1 MGSFIAGVFAT
12 FVTLP
17 LVGFFILY
25 MLLRKLT
32 KNKRKSVHIATYI
45 TTVFLILSVHYAA
58 VEIFGHSLLWL
69 IALVLLVVAMIMMFV
84 HWKVKHDLEM
94 KLIAKGFFRM
104 NFVLFLIAHIVL
116 NIGGIAFRISS
127 L

>member
-1 MGSFIAGVFAT
+1 
-12 FVTLP
+12 
-17 LVGFFILY
+17 

-58 VEIFGHSLLWL
+58 VEIFGHSFLWL

-94 KLIAKGFFRM
+94 EAYCERVLSDEFR
-104 NFVLFLIAHIVL
+104 LFLIAHIVL